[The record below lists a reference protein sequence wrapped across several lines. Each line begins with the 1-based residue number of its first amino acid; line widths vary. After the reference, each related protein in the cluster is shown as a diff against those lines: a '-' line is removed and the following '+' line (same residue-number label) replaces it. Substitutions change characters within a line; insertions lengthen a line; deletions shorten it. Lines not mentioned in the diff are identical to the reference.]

1 MIIRS
6 QKGIAII
13 VVDNVDTIST
23 DNYGDIRAYNGG
35 TNTSTK
41 IAEYRTKEKAIKV
54 LDMICEHYQ
63 YLQECKYA
71 GVGINKPEFIFQMP
85 KDEEVE

>member
-6 QKGIAII
+6 QKGMVI
-13 VVDNVDTIST
+13 VIVDNVDTIVTNS
-23 DNYGDIRAYNGG
+23 YGDIGVYNGG
-35 TNTSTK
+35 ANTK
-41 IAEYRTKEKAIKV
+41 VGIAEYSTKEKAIKV

-63 YLQECKYA
+63 YLQECKYT

-85 KDEEVE
+85 KEQEVE